1 MNRNRLFTSLSRA
14 RSIGF
19 TLIELIF
26 VMAIICIVL
35 AITAPEFS
43 GFLSGQNTANVTNKL
58 VALAR
63 HGRASAISEGR
74 VYRLN
79 VDPTK
84 NEYWLDAQVGG
95 DFKELGT
102 SNGQHFQIPDGIKV
116 QWTAETGGAPA
127 SATAQA
133 ASAGAAN
140 AATSQAGFRAAGS
153 QASTVQCVQF
163 FPDGRSDMLTL
174 KVTGKNGADVELGA
188 PSECEMW
195 RVAKDGQ
202 P

>member
-1 MNRNRLFTSLSRA
+1 MNRNRLLPSLTHA

-74 VYRLN
+74 IYRLN
-79 VDPTK
+79 VDTTK
-84 NEYWLDAQVGG
+84 HEYWLDAQVGG

-102 SNGQHFQIPDGIKV
+102 ANGQHFNIPEGIKV
-116 QWTAETGGAPA
+116 QWVSETGGAPA
-127 SATAQA
+127 VPAGGSAAVPVQAGALAGGPQA
-133 ASAGAAN
+133 ASVP
-140 AATSQAGFRAAGS
+140 S
-153 QASTVQCVQF
+153 VQF
-163 FPDGRSDMLTL
+163 FPDGRSEMMSL
-174 KVTGKNGADVELGA
+174 KVTGKNGADIELGA